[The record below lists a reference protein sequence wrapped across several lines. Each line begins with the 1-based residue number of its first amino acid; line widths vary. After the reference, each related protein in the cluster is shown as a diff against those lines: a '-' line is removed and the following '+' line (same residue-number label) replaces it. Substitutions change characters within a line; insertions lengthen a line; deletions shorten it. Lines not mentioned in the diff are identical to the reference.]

1 MRISSDQYKAVI
13 FDLDGVLID
22 SMPHHVRA
30 WQEVFRS
37 FAVELP
43 ADELRMHEGEKAK
56 ITIGRLARKHGL
68 SFSDQELEDLV
79 ERKRQIYRRSAPRG
93 LRPLA
98 QQIIRLLQEGGFRL
112 AIVTGSVRPNLEWTL
127 SPAELALFQT
137 IVTSEEC
144 HNGKPSAE
152 PYLLASK
159 RLDLP
164 PSHCLVIENA
174 PLGVQSAKA
183 AGMKCIAITTTLP
196 GEFLHEADWIVP
208 DLDRIQIG

>member
-1 MRISSDQYKAVI
+1 MRISLDQYKAVI

-37 FAVELP
+37 FGVELP
-43 ADELRMHEGEKAK
+43 AEELRMHEGEKAR

-68 SFSDQELEDLV
+68 SFDDDELEQLV
-79 ERKRQIYRRSAPRG
+79 EQKRQIYRRSAPRG
-93 LRPLA
+93 LRPMA
-98 QQIIRLLQEGGFRL
+98 QQIVRLLLKRGFRL

-144 HNGKPSAE
+144 RNGKPSAE
-152 PYLLASK
+152 PYLLAAE
-159 RLDLP
+159 RLHLQ
-164 PSHCLVIENA
+164 PSLCLVIENA
-174 PLGVQSAKA
+174 PLGIQSAKA
-183 AGMKCIAITTTLP
+183 AGMKCVAITTTLP
-196 GEFLHEADWIVP
+196 GEFLHEADWILP
-208 DLDRIQIG
+208 DLDSLQVG